1 MYSFHYTVT
10 IFSTLSNLSVNWTTS
25 TKSLCVFAHRWQF
38 IICYEQFPCY
48 YSLEPQRE
56 RSIFIS
62 TSHPHVLV
70 HTHPRWPLHTNENEN
85 RNSGKKVEPIWWG
98 NENANLEN
106 VWNFLVLRYS
116 LLSCRFNPTWFN
128 IFLITALC
136 EERGASPPS
145 LHAQFNV
152 WQDDISAGPGALSAV
167 KE

>member
-1 MYSFHYTVT
+1 MTKNTGLRNTTKYPPMYSFHYTVT

-48 YSLEPQRE
+48 YSLEPQRK

-106 VWNFLVLRYS
+106 VWNSWCCVIPFWVVVLTRRDS
-116 LLSCRFNPTWFN
+116 
-128 IFLITALC
+128 
-136 EERGASPPS
+136 
-145 LHAQFNV
+145 
-152 WQDDISAGPGALSAV
+152 ISF
-167 KE
+167 